1 MKKDELLVP
10 RLDFLIP
17 ANFFALNYSRFW
29 RKISRVD
36 KVTAIGRV
44 VELNP
49 EWAIEVVNNLEHRL
63 EDVLHDFIGIY
74 EEDEHFVPRIQADD
88 VKVNGYTNIQTY
100 RLCLILDNIQYH
112 TKGIFTYFFDGVR
125 DGEFEES
132 DYEVINWNEVT
143 KRYSNQQRSHYLGS
157 MTRCEFT
164 DDDEFKKYQSDA
176 WVDAQRDAG
185 EDA

>member
-88 VKVNGYTNIQTY
+88 VKVNEIYEDMKLSRDYY
-100 RLCLILDNIQYH
+100 RQKYNELLDVYPNRNYY
-112 TKGIFTYFFDGVR
+112 K
-125 DGEFEES
+125 EES
-132 DYEVINWNEVT
+132 EKWKNEYKICET
-143 KRYSNQQRSHYLGS
+143 KLKRLDSKG
-157 MTRCEFT
+157 EFT
-164 DDDEFKKYQSDA
+164 DDDEYKKYQSDA
-176 WVDAQRDAG
+176 WVEAQRDAG

>member
-17 ANFFALNYSRFW
+17 MSFWGLWDTAHLDKASAL
-29 RKISRVD
+29 
-36 KVTAIGRV
+36 GRV
-44 VELNP
+44 VEINP
-49 EWAIEVVNNLEHRL
+49 DWVIEVVNNAHRL
-63 EDVLHDFIGIY
+63 EDVLHDFRGIY
-74 EEDEHFVPRIQADD
+74 AEDEHFVPRIQADD

-176 WVDAQRDAG
+176 WVEAQRDAG

>member
-17 ANFFALNYSRFW
+17 MNFFLSQDWKLMFGVDSKTAL
-29 RKISRVD
+29 
-36 KVTAIGRV
+36 GRV
-44 VELNP
+44 VEINP
-49 EWAIEVVNNLEHRL
+49 DWVIEVVNNAHRL
-63 EDVLHDFIGIY
+63 EDVLHDFRGIY
-74 EEDEHFVPRIQADD
+74 AEDEHFVPRISTEVTD

-176 WVDAQRDAG
+176 WVEAQRDAG

>member
-10 RLDFLIP
+10 RLDLLIP

-88 VKVNGYTNIQTY
+88 VKVNEIYEDMKLSRDYY
-100 RLCLILDNIQYH
+100 RQKYNELLDVYPNRNYY
-112 TKGIFTYFFDGVR
+112 K
-125 DGEFEES
+125 EES
-132 DYEVINWNEVT
+132 EKWKNEYKICET
-143 KRYSNQQRSHYLGS
+143 KLKRLDSKG
-157 MTRCEFT
+157 EFT
-164 DDDEFKKYQSDA
+164 DDDEYKKYQSDA
-176 WVDAQRDAG
+176 WVEAQRDAG